1 VSAEGLAEGDLE
13 FDVCGFFLATEPGAE
28 DLVALG
34 GGEGGFDAF
43 AHGIAIGAFAEFF
56 VLEDD
61 EEDTGVDRDGFG
73 DGAGGEEL
81 GFADDFGSVG
91 EAGRGSVGVEVGE
104 GGDGEVFGLGEVGEF
119 FAFFESFVEFLAG
132 VVDGGG
138 HSFAGFLVEEAGAD
152 LFFHFSEFLLLRFFD
167 GNEFADVVAFVTF
180 DGVGNGAFAEGE
192 IEAFFDEGA
201 CGFEGLWSGVLGE
214 GGGVFDFEFGFGSEC
229 FEFGAGLEGLVSEGA
244 DGFDVI
250 GLFLVF
256 GGGVFDFVEAF
267 GVGEEDPAD
276 GAFFGGFEG
285 VFFLVVGFLD
295 FGVFDFDVLFEVIE
309 FEFDGGAF
317 EGLVHGGVALLGGEG
332 GGGVVFGDE
341 VFEFGEADVVF
352 DEFEEVAGA
361 DAIGAEH
368 FFDHGGLAGVELA
381 VFLEGGEILHGFHG
395 LVIGGVDAEL
405 LHLFFEDK
413 EVEGEVER
421 GAVAGFEVPG
431 SVHEAH
437 GELEHAEAG
446 GDHVETLGA
455 FGLSPG
461 VVFAVDGEGFVG
473 AGRSGV
479 AVIGASVA
487 APDSEADDDD
497 EGEEPEKGAA
507 VTTEEFEHGIKEV
520 GVGSEIGGAV
530 CP

>member
-1 VSAEGLAEGDLE
+1 M
-13 FDVCGFFLATEPGAE
+13 ATEPGAE

-43 AHGIAIGAFAEFF
+43 AHRIAIGAFAEFF
-56 VLEDD
+56 VLKDD
-61 EEDTGVDRDGFG
+61 EKDTGVDRDGFG
-73 DGAGGEEL
+73 NGAGGEEL

-132 VVDGGG
+132 VIDGGG
-138 HSFAGFLVEEAGAD
+138 HGFAGFLVEEAGAD
-152 LFFHFSEFLLLRFFD
+152 LLFYFSEFLLLRFLD
-167 GNEFADVVAFVTF
+167 GNEFADVVAFVAF
-180 DGVGNGAFAEGE
+180 DGVGDGAFAEGE

-214 GGGVFDFEFGFGSEC
+214 GGGVFDFEFGFGSESL
-229 FEFGAGLEGLVSEGA
+229 EFGAGLEGLVSEGA

-250 GLFLVF
+250 GLLLVF
-256 GGGVFDFVEAF
+256 GCGVFDFVEAF
-267 GVGEEDPAD
+267 GIGEEDPAD

-285 VFFLVVGFLD
+285 VFFLVVGLLD
-295 FGVFDFDVLFEVIE
+295 FSVFDFDVLFEVIE

-317 EGLVHGGVALLGGEG
+317 EGLVHGGVALLGGKG
-332 GGGVVFGDE
+332 RGGVVFGDE
-341 VFEFGEADVVF
+341 VFELGEADVVF

-368 FFDHGGLAGVELA
+368 FFDHGGLAGVELT
-381 VFLEGGEILHGFHG
+381 VFLEGGEILHGFHR

-405 LHLFFEDK
+405 FHLFFEDE

-446 GDHVETLGA
+446 GDHVEALGA
-455 FGLSPG
+455 LGLSPG